1 MDQSEYRKNWMVSF
15 ALIIVTIWAI
25 TGAILAYQYF
35 SPFNHE
41 HEPHEHPHPIPYHDH
56 AHNHDTSLNILSG
69 VKK

>member
-41 HEPHEHPHPIPYHDH
+41 H